1 MPNMEKLINIVNGA
15 RKWNERAVELLV
27 RISNYSEVDNLLIKT
42 KIKLKDNSNKQISL
56 SKLE

>member
-1 MPNMEKLINIVNGA
+1 MPNMEKLINIVNGP